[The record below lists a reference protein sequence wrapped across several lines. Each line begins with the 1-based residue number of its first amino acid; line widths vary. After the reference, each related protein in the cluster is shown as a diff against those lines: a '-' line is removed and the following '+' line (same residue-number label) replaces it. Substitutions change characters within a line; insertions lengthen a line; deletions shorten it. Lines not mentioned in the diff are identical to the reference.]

1 LLKNNRL
8 ILLLILVM
16 ICFIAAFML
25 WNLRGN
31 WGYALTLRFGKL
43 LALIMVGY
51 CVGVSTILFQTI
63 THNRILTPT
72 LMGFDALYR
81 LVHTILLFF
90 FGSLAMSWYQGLAG
104 FFIDAGLL
112 VVFALAL
119 FRLLFVGLGK
129 SLYLVLLMG
138 VACGLFFR
146 SMTGFMQRLI
156 DPNDF
161 VVLQDSFF
169 ANFNAYNAT
178 VLPIALA
185 VVVVVSVICFFS
197 NPIFDVLALGRESA
211 INLGLDYQRMVMRVL
226 VLVTILVAIATAL
239 VGPVSFFG
247 ILVSSLGYQLAKSA
261 RHGVILTT
269 STLIAIIFLVGGQFV
284 LEHIFNFNTALPM
297 IIEFSG
303 GIIFIYLLLKG
314 KIR

>member
-1 LLKNNRL
+1 
-8 ILLLILVM
+8 
-16 ICFIAAFML
+16 
-25 WNLRGN
+25 
-31 WGYALTLRFGKL
+31 
-43 LALIMVGY
+43 
-51 CVGVSTILFQTI
+51 
-63 THNRILTPT
+63 
-72 LMGFDALYR
+72 
-81 LVHTILLFF
+81 
-90 FGSLAMSWYQGLAG
+90 
-104 FFIDAGLL
+104 
-112 VVFALAL
+112 VFALAL